1 MNIIKNIVNYKLT
14 PKRIKIEYSCK
25 DNKNLRTKFIKLSKI
40 TKKDKDI
47 ILKDT
52 KNHNAIMQLLQENYV
67 H

>member
-14 PKRIKIEYSCK
+14 PKGIKIEYTCK
-25 DNKNLRTKFIKLSKI
+25 DSKEPRERFIKLSDI
-40 TKKDKDI
+40 KKEDKKMI
-47 ILKDT
+47 IKDS

>member
-14 PKRIKIEYSCK
+14 PKGIKIQYTCK
-25 DNKNLRTKFIKLSKI
+25 DNREPRERFIKLSEIKKEDKKI
-40 TKKDKDI
+40 IIKDN
-47 ILKDT
+47 